1 MKWALG
7 VLLLVTA
14 GCGYRQTKMVAC
26 PDNGCP
32 HQFAARQSPEGTVAP
47 AR

>member
-7 VLLLVTA
+7 LLLLVTA

-26 PDNGCP
+26 PDTGCG
-32 HQFAARQSPEGTVAP
+32 HVYAARQSPEGTVAP